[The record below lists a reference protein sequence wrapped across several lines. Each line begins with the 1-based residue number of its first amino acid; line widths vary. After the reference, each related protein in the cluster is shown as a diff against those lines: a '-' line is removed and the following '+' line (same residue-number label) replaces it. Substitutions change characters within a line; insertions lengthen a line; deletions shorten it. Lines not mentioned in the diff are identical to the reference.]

1 MSRKSVAVIA
11 WLLCG
16 LVGAGAVLSFVQ
28 NPIDFGGNL
37 PIMSTLGDI
46 LGSLFALVFAV
57 VAALIISKKPHNSI
71 GWILMFPAVI
81 FVLAAPVDNYLVSLQ
96 NFPPEP
102 TTTLLIM
109 VWFSNWNWMLLIFP
123 IILIAL
129 LFPTGSPPSPRWGK
143 IIPGLLVLFII
154 FLFLVT
160 FGSSFNPAN
169 TEWVLENPIGVIPDQ
184 VTDLFLLPWVLG
196 LGMLTVL
203 SVASLFVR
211 YRGAGQVERKQI
223 KWLLYATG
231 VFAIIYVPALVLGWE
246 EVATDL
252 FNLLFNL
259 AINMIPIA
267 IGIAIMRYRLFDI
280 DIIIRK
286 TLIYAVLTITLALVY
301 FGGVILLQSSFEA
314 ISGQQ
319 SPLAIVVSTLLI
331 AALFNPLRRLIQNA
345 IDRRFF
351 RGKYDARK
359 TLEYYAMSAR
369 NEADL
374 ERMISE
380 LMYVVEATMQPEQA
394 SLWLRETGGS
404 G

>member
-71 GWILMFPAVI
+71 GWILMLPAVI

-96 NFPPEP
+96 NFSPEP

-211 YRGAGQVERKQI
+211 YRGAGEVERKQI

-231 VFAIIYVPALVLGWE
+231 VFAVIYAPSLFLGWE
-246 EVATDL
+246 EVSTDL
-252 FNLLFNL
+252 FDVLFNL
-259 AINMIPIA
+259 AINMIPVSIVIA
-267 IGIAIMRYRLFDI
+267 ILRYRLFDI
-280 DIIIRK
+280 DILIRK
-286 TLIYAVLTITLALVY
+286 TLVYGGLSITLGILY
-301 FGGVILLQSSFEA
+301 FAGVVVLQSFFETVR
-314 ISGQQ
+314 GQQ
-319 SPLAIVVSTLLI
+319 SPLAIVISTLLI
-331 AALFNPLRRLIQNA
+331 AALFNPLRRRIQDA
-345 IDRRFF
+345 IDRRFY
-351 RGKYDARK
+351 RRKYDAEK
-359 TLEYYAMSAR
+359 TLAAFSASLR
-369 NEADL
+369 DEVDL
-374 ERMISE
+374 GMLCERVTT
-380 LMYVVEATMQPEQA
+380 VVEDTMRPTRIT
-394 SLWLRETGGS
+394 LWFK
-404 G
+404 